1 MGRPKKVI
9 PEDMIKKYE
18 ALLAKF
24 DSLSASVSKEHD
36 EAVARIVSSEGKK
49 YDELVK
55 KYNELVKLYDDL
67 FAKMNE
73 SNRGQDAWI
82 KSLRRQRFALL
93 KYISLTVEEERHE
106 R

>member
-18 ALLAKF
+18 VLLAKF
-24 DSLSASVSKEHD
+24 DSLSSSVSKEHD
-36 EAVARIVSSEGKK
+36 EAVARIVASEGKK

-67 FAKMNE
+67 FGKMNK
-73 SNRGQDAWI
+73 NNLLHDAWI
-82 KSLRRQRFALL
+82 KSLRKQKFALL
-93 KYISLTVEEERHE
+93 KYISLTVSEEHHE

>member
-18 ALLAKF
+18 ALLVK
-24 DSLSASVSKEHD
+24 SASVIKEHD
-36 EAVARIVSSEGKK
+36 AAVARIVASEGKK

-67 FAKMNE
+67 FGKMNK
-73 SNRGQDAWI
+73 NNLLHDAWI

>member
-18 ALLAKF
+18 VLLAKF

-36 EAVARIVSSEGKK
+36 EAVARIVASEGKK

-67 FAKMNE
+67 FGKINK
-73 SNRGQDAWI
+73 NNFLHDAWI
-82 KSLRRQRFALL
+82 KSLRKQKFALL
-93 KYISLTVEEERHE
+93 KYISLTVSEEHHE